1 METSTFDPTRGE
13 IGDLDSIQRS
23 EKKLRDWFFREK
35 RDLPFRRNR
44 TPYSTWVSEVM
55 LQQTRVAAMIPIYEA
70 FLKRFPTPSDLA
82 HAEEEEVL
90 QYWKGLGYYS
100 RAKNLQKGMRKL
112 VQEFDGVF
120 PRTLE
125 SALSLPGI
133 GPYTG
138 RAVLSI
144 SYNLPFAVLDGN
156 AKRVLSRFFLF
167 RGNISK
173 SDSILQE
180 IADRFLDRKHAG
192 DHNEAVMELGARI
205 CLPARPLCAQCPLSQ
220 DCRAFREGAQ
230 NEIPVPEKKAR
241 EIPLGMRFLIVRAP
255 EGILLLRYSERRFF
269 KTIFSL
275 PFDWEGDSPYDPDP
289 NIDLGIE
296 FSNTGS
302 EFKHTITHHKIRGS
316 IWESVLGSDEAR
328 RLEERLL
335 REKKEFGVEWKWC
348 SWADLENG
356 FPSSVAKKI
365 RRALSV
371 SEGELPGISRGKN
384 LSKNRREE

>member
-1 METSTFDPTRGE
+1 METSTFDPTHGE
-13 IGDLDSIQRS
+13 IGDLDSIRRS
-23 EKKLRDWFFREK
+23 GKKLRDWFLREK

-55 LQQTRVAAMIPIYEA
+55 LQQTRVAAMIPIYET

-100 RAKNLQKGMRKL
+100 RAKNLQKGMQKL
-112 VQEFDGVF
+112 VREFDGVF
-120 PRTLE
+120 PRSLD

-133 GPYTG
+133 GPYTA
-138 RAVLSI
+138 RAILSI

-173 SDSILQE
+173 SDSVLQE
-180 IADRFLDRKHAG
+180 IADWFLDERHAAE
-192 DHNEAVMELGARI
+192 HNEAVMELGARI

-220 DCRAFREGAQ
+220 DCLAVREGVQ
-230 NEIPVPEKKAR
+230 NEIPVLEKKIR
-241 EIPLGMRFLIVRAP
+241 EIPLGIRFLIVRSP
-255 EGILLLRYSERRFF
+255 EGILLLRYLKRRFF

-275 PFDWEGDSPYDPDP
+275 PFDWEGDSPYDSDP
-289 NIDLGIE
+289 IVDLGIE

-302 EFKHTITHHKIRGS
+302 VFKHSITHHKILGS
-316 IWESVLGSDEAR
+316 IWESVIDSVEAR
-328 RLEERLL
+328 RVEDRL
-335 REKKEFGVEWKWC
+335 REKKELGLEWKWC

-356 FPSSVAKKI
+356 FPSSIAKKI
-365 RRALSV
+365 RRELSV
-371 SEGELPGISRGKN
+371 SEGELPGILRGKN
-384 LSKNRREE
+384 PSENRRAE